1 MCISTYTYILYIFT
15 VCKVKSSIFAKIR
28 NKTLQYLKRVWKSNY
43 QWDIGESW
51 ELDIWFWWVVNP
63 PKFHG
68 CTVGMVGF
76 LPFGWDGISPN
87 MCKYIHQMCLKS
99 AIANWPSKFLQK
111 KMIDQQLHSS
121 FPTIF
126 RYETLLHDPPN
137 IPGGSVSKPCTP
149 VVHIK
154 IAGKWMFIPLKM
166 YL

>member
-1 MCISTYTYILYIFT
+1 MRKMTN
-15 VCKVKSSIFAKIR
+15 FAS
-28 NKTLQYLKRVWKSNY
+28 LPLEALAPSDFDGSLKLKK
-43 QWDIGESW
+43 IGESW
-51 ELDIWFWWVVNP
+51 DLDIWFWWVVNP
-63 PKFHG
+63 PKISWLYH
-68 CTVGMVGF
+68 
-76 LPFGWDGISPN
+76 LDNHGWDGGFSSIWLGWIWWISPN